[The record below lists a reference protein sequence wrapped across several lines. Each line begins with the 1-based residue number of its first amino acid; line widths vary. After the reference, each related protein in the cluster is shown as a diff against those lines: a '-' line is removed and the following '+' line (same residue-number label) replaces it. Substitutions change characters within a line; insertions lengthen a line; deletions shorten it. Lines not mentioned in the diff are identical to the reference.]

1 MINNYLLNRKLR
13 AIHFVWMLS
22 FLFASYNAKGSGFK
36 ERSMLSDPDQSV
48 ITGTVYDGNDQQP
61 LIGVTV
67 REKGTNNGTATDF
80 DGKYSIRVAKGATL
94 EFSFVGFN
102 SKEVVVGDQGTIDV
116 TLSLNQESLE
126 ETVIIAFSGKQKK
139 TNLVT
144 SVTSIN
150 PEELKGPTN
159 NLTNMLAGR
168 VPGMISYQRSGEP
181 GADNSD
187 FFIRGLSTFGSG
199 KRNPLILIDGIEST
213 PTDLARLQPDDIDSF
228 SVLKDAAAASV
239 YGARG
244 ANGVVLITTKRGKT
258 GKTNFSFR
266 TQTRV
271 SSNTK
276 NFNFAD
282 NITYMNLA
290 NEAAL
295 TRDRQAIL
303 PYSQTKIDRTAAGDN
318 PLLYPSNNWID
329 QMVKDYTINESLNI
343 SASGGSEKARY
354 YVSGTYNIDNGIL
367 DVEPINNFNSN
378 IKLRNYSIRSNLDI
392 KLTGTTD
399 LSLNVYGQFDDYNG
413 PVGGTDRYSPYG
425 RVSGGTYV
433 FNTAVWSNPV
443 AFPAVYPSNLN
454 PIIEHPLFGG
464 APTEVGGNTLLFNP
478 YAEMVKGYQTSKAST
493 IQAQMQIN
501 QDLSFITEG
510 LSFRSMGYI
519 RRYSYY
525 EVSRQY
531 NPFYY
536 SSSLNPVDNS
546 IKLTVLNDGS
556 EGSIGQTGT
565 EYIDLSGSSEN
576 INARIYNESQINYN
590 RTFAEKHTVSAMLLN
605 LIYSTENGA
614 SGDLQSSLPFRNHGL
629 SGSLS
634 YTYDD
639 KYLTTLSFGYNG
651 SERFA
656 KGNRYGFF
664 PSVGLGWRVSKEKFF
679 EPLEDIV
686 TNLKLRATWGQAGND
701 QIGENRDRFF
711 YLSNVNSNDGN
722 FGARFGQDFDYYR
735 PGVYVSRYPNAD
747 IGWEKSEQYN
757 FGLDLELAK
766 ALNVTLD
773 IFKQKR
779 TNILQNR
786 SEIGS
791 VVGLTATPQ
800 SNYAKLES
808 HGFEVAVDYNKVFN
822 NNWWTQLRGTLTYA
836 TNEITQF
843 DELTYPDNLS
853 YLSRIGQH
861 SDQQYGFIAERLFVD
876 QEEVN
881 NSPTQIG
888 DVNGGDIK
896 YRDINGDGQITNLDR
911 VPIGLPTV
919 PEFIYG
925 FGGSVGYKD
934 FDLSFFFQGSARSSF
949 FIDPVRISPFVV
961 EGRYQ
966 NGLLKVISDDYWSED
981 NRNAYAFWPRLSSN
995 LEPNN
1000 LQKSTWWL
1008 RKGDFLRLKNVEIGY
1023 RAPEKL
1029 LNSLNI
1035 KSLRVYVSAL
1045 NLAVWSSF
1053 DLWDPEM
1060 GGNGLGYPIQSV
1072 YNLGLQFDF

>member
-1 MINNYLLNRKLR
+1 MIHTINKLKHRFCLLL
-13 AIHFVWMLS
+13 VVLGS
-22 FLFASYNAKGSGFK
+22 LTCGSLFAANTEISGA
-36 ERSMLSDPDQSV
+36 PQNV
-48 ITGTVYDGNDQQP
+48 VTGTIYDGNDKQP

-67 REKGTNNGTATDF
+67 QEKGTNNGTATDF
-80 DGKYSIRVAKGATL
+80 DGRYSIRVSKGATL
-94 EFSFVGFN
+94 VYSFVGFVT
-102 SKEVVVGDQGTIDV
+102 KEVVVGDQQTIDM
-116 TLSLNQESLE
+116 TLNLSQESLE
-126 ETVIIAFSGKQKK
+126 ETVVIAFSGKQKK
-139 TNLVT
+139 TNMVT
-144 SVTSIN
+144 SVVSVN
-150 PEELKGPTN
+150 PEQLKGPTN

-199 KRNPLILIDGIEST
+199 KRDPLILIDGIEST
-213 PTDLARLQPDDIDSF
+213 STDLARLQPDDIDSF

-244 ANGVVLITTKRGKT
+244 ANGVVLITTKRGKS

-266 TQTRV
+266 SQTRV

-282 NITYMNLA
+282 NITYMNMA

-303 PYSQTKIDRTAAGDN
+303 PYTQTKIDRTAAGDN

-329 QMVKDYTINESLNI
+329 KMVKDYTVNESINI

-354 YVSGTYNIDNGIL
+354 YVAGTYNIDNGIL

-392 KLTGTTD
+392 ELTETTD

-413 PVGGTDRYSPYG
+413 PVGGSDRYDGSP
-425 RVSGGTYV
+425 VSGGTYV

-443 AFPAVYPSNLN
+443 AFPAIYPQELK
-454 PIIEHPLFGG
+454 PLIEHPLFGG
-464 APTEVGGNTLLFNP
+464 APSQLGGNSLLFNP

-493 IQAQMQIN
+493 IQAQIQIK
-501 QDLSFITEG
+501 QDLAFITEG

-519 RRYSYY
+519 RRYAFY
-525 EVSRQY
+525 EIQRQY

-536 SSSLNPVDNS
+536 SSSLNPIDNS
-546 IKLTVLNDGS
+546 ISLSVLNDGS
-556 EGSIGQTGT
+556 EGSIGTTGT
-565 EYIDLSGSSEN
+565 EFIDVIGGSNRQS
-576 INARIYNESQINYN
+576 INSRIYNESQINYN
-590 RTFAEKHTVSAMLLN
+590 RTFDEKHAVSAMLLN
-605 LIYSTENGA
+605 LIYSTENGVV
-614 SGDLQSSLPFRNHGL
+614 GNDLQGSLPFRNHGI

-634 YTYDD
+634 YAFDD
-639 KYLTTLSFGYNG
+639 RYLTSFSFGYNG

-656 KGNRYGFF
+656 KGHRYGFF
-664 PSVGLGWRVSKEKFF
+664 PSVGLGWRISKEKFF
-679 EPLEDIV
+679 EPLSDAV
-686 TNLKLRATWGQAGND
+686 TNLKLRLTYGRAGND
-701 QIGENRDRFF
+701 QIGEDRDRFF
-711 YLSNVNSNDGN
+711 YLSNVNSNN
-722 FGARFGQDFDYYR
+722 PFYGATFGQDFNYGR
-735 PGVYVSRYPNAD
+735 PGVLVSRYPNEE
-747 IGWEKSEQYN
+747 IGWEESEQYN
-757 FGLDLELAK
+757 LGIDLELYK
-766 ALNVTLD
+766 SLNVTVD

-779 TNILQNR
+779 SNILQTR

-791 VVGLTATPQ
+791 VIGLTAQPQ
-800 SNYAKLES
+800 ANFAELES
-808 HGFEVAVDYNKVFN
+808 HGFEVALDYNKQFN
-822 NNWWTQLRGTLTYA
+822 NNWWTQLRATMTYA
-836 TNEITQF
+836 TNEITQY
-843 DELTYPDNLS
+843 DELNYPDELS
-853 YLSRIGQH
+853 YLSRVGQH
-861 SDQQYGFIAERLFVD
+861 SSQTYGYIAERLFVD

-881 NSPTQIG
+881 NSPTQFG

-896 YRDINGDGQITNLDR
+896 YRDVNGDGQITPLDQ

-925 FGGSVGYKD
+925 FGGSVGYKNL
-934 FDLSFFFQGSARSSF
+934 DLSMFFQGSARSSF
-949 FIDPVRISPFVV
+949 FIDPRRIAPFIV

-966 NGLLKVISDDYWSED
+966 NGLLNVIAEDYWSED
-981 NRNAYAFWPRLSSN
+981 NRDAYAFWPRLSQTQ
-995 LEPNN
+995 ETNN
-1000 LQKSTWWL
+1000 IQRSTWWL
-1008 RKGDFLRLKNVEIGY
+1008 RNGDFLRLKNVEIGY
-1023 RAPEKL
+1023 KAPEKV
-1029 LNSLNI
+1029 LNALNI

-1072 YNLGLQFDF
+1072 YNFGLQFDF

>member
-1 MINNYLLNRKLR
+1 MINIIYKTKQRFCWILLVLGS
-13 AIHFVWMLS
+13 LS
-22 FLFASYNAKGSGFK
+22 CSCLYAGVEELTEPLQNI
-36 ERSMLSDPDQSV
+36 V
-48 ITGTVYDGNDQQP
+48 TGTIYDGNDKQP

-67 REKGTNNGTATDF
+67 QEKGTNNGTATDF
-80 DGKYSIRVAKGATL
+80 DGRYSIRVAKGATL
-94 EFSFVGFN
+94 IYSFVGFIT
-102 SKEVVVGDQGTIDV
+102 KEVVVGEQQTIDM
-116 TLSLNQESLE
+116 TLNLSQESLE
-126 ETVIIAFSGKQKK
+126 ETVVIAFSGKQKK
-139 TNLVT
+139 TNVVT
-144 SVTSIN
+144 SVVSIN
-150 PEELKGPTN
+150 PEQLKGPTN

-199 KRNPLILIDGIEST
+199 KRDPLILIDGIEST
-213 PTDLARLQPDDIDSF
+213 STDLARLQPDDIDSF

-244 ANGVVLITTKRGKT
+244 ANGVVLITTKRGKS

-266 TQTRV
+266 SQTRL

-282 NITYMNLA
+282 NITYMNMA

-303 PYSQTKIDRTAAGDN
+303 PYTQTKIDRTAAGDN

-329 QMVKDYTINESLNI
+329 QMVKDYTVNESVNI

-354 YVSGTYNIDNGIL
+354 YVAGTYNIDNGIL

-392 KLTGTTD
+392 ELTETTD

-413 PVGGTDRYSPYG
+413 PVGGTDRYSPFG
-425 RVSGGTYV
+425 EVSGGTYV

-443 AFPAVYPSNLN
+443 AFPAIYPQELK
-454 PIIEHPLFGG
+454 PLIEHPLFGG
-464 APTEVGGNTLLFNP
+464 APSQLGGNTLLYNP

-493 IQAQMQIN
+493 IQAQIQIK

-519 RRYSYY
+519 RRYAFYQIQ
-525 EVSRQY
+525 RQY

-536 SSSLNPVDNS
+536 SSSLNPIDNS
-546 IKLTVLNDGS
+546 ISLSVLNDGS
-556 EGSIGQTGT
+556 EGSIGLTGT
-565 EYIDLSGSSEN
+565 EFIDVIGGSN
-576 INARIYNESQINYN
+576 TQRINSRIYNESQINYN
-590 RTFAEKHTVSAMLLN
+590 RTFAEKHAISAMLLN
-605 LIYSTENGA
+605 LIYSTENGVV
-614 SGDLQSSLPFRNHGL
+614 GDDLQGSLPFRNHGI
-629 SGSLS
+629 SGSFS
-634 YTYDD
+634 YSFDD
-639 KYLTTLSFGYNG
+639 RYLTSFSFGYNG

-656 KGNRYGFF
+656 KGHRYGFF
-664 PSVGLGWRVSKEKFF
+664 PSVGLGWRISKEKFF
-679 EPLEDIV
+679 EPISDAV
-686 TNLKLRATWGQAGND
+686 TNLKLRLTYGKAGND
-701 QIGENRDRFF
+701 QIGEDRDRFF
-711 YLSNVNSNDGN
+711 YLSNVDSNNGG
-722 FGARFGQDFDYYR
+722 FGAIFGQDFNYGR
-735 PGVYVSRYPNAD
+735 PGVLVSRYPNEE
-747 IGWEKSEQYN
+747 IGWEESEQYN
-757 FGLDLELAK
+757 LGIDLELYRS
-766 ALNVTLD
+766 LNLTFD

-779 TNILQNR
+779 SNILQTR

-791 VVGLTATPQ
+791 VIGLTAQPQ
-800 SNYAKLES
+800 ANFAELES
-808 HGFEVAVDYNKVFN
+808 HGFEVALDYNKQFN
-822 NNWWTQLRGTLTYA
+822 NNWWTQLRATMTYA
-836 TNEITQF
+836 TNEISQY
-843 DELTYPDNLS
+843 DELNYPDNLS
-853 YLSRIGQH
+853 YLSRVGQH
-861 SDQQYGFIAERLFVD
+861 SDQTFGYIAERLFVD

-881 NSPTQIG
+881 NSPTQFG

-896 YRDINGDGQITNLDR
+896 YRDVNGDGQITPLDR

-925 FGGSVGYKD
+925 FGGSVGYKN
-934 FDLSFFFQGSARSSF
+934 FDLSMFFQGSARSSF
-949 FIDPVRISPFVV
+949 FISPERIAPFVV

-966 NGLLKVISDDYWSED
+966 NGLLNVIAEDYWSED
-981 NRNAYAFWPRLSSN
+981 NRNAYAFWPRLSQTQ
-995 LEPNN
+995 EINN
-1000 LQKSTWWL
+1000 LQRSTWWL
-1008 RKGDFLRLKNVEIGY
+1008 RNGDFLRLKNVEIGY
-1023 RAPEKL
+1023 KAPEKV
-1029 LNSLNI
+1029 LNALNI
-1035 KSLRVYVSAL
+1035 KSMRVYVSAL

-1072 YNLGLQFDF
+1072 YNFGLQFDF

>member
-1 MINNYLLNRKLR
+1 MIHTINKLKHRFCLLL
-13 AIHFVWMLS
+13 VVLGS
-22 FLFASYNAKGSGFK
+22 LTSGSLFAANTEILGA
-36 ERSMLSDPDQSV
+36 PQNV
-48 ITGTVYDGNDQQP
+48 VTGTIYDGNDKQP

-67 REKGTNNGTATDF
+67 QEKGTNNGTATDF

-94 EFSFVGFN
+94 VYSFVGFVT
-102 SKEVVVGDQGTIDV
+102 KEVVVGDQQTIDM
-116 TLSLNQESLE
+116 TLNLSQESLE
-126 ETVIIAFSGKQKK
+126 ETVVIAFSGKQKK
-139 TNLVT
+139 TNMVT
-144 SVTSIN
+144 SVVSVN
-150 PEELKGPTN
+150 PEQLKGPTN

-199 KRNPLILIDGIEST
+199 KRDPLILIDGIEST
-213 PTDLARLQPDDIDSF
+213 STDLARLQPDDIDSF

-244 ANGVVLITTKRGKT
+244 ANGVVLITTKRGKS

-266 TQTRV
+266 SQTRV

-282 NITYMNLA
+282 NITYMNMA

-303 PYSQTKIDRTAAGDN
+303 PYTQTKIDRTAAGDN

-329 QMVKDYTINESLNI
+329 QMVKDYTVNESINI

-354 YVSGTYNIDNGIL
+354 YVAGTYNIDNGIL

-392 KLTGTTD
+392 ELTETTD

-413 PVGGTDRYSPYG
+413 PVGGRDRYNGNP
-425 RVSGGTYV
+425 VSGGTYV

-443 AFPAVYPSNLN
+443 AFPAIYPQELK
-454 PIIEHPLFGG
+454 PLIEHPLFGG
-464 APTEVGGNTLLFNP
+464 APSQLGGNTLLFNP

-493 IQAQMQIN
+493 IQAQIQIK
-501 QDLSFITEG
+501 QDLGFITEG

-519 RRYSYY
+519 RRYAFY
-525 EVSRQY
+525 EIQRQY

-536 SSSLNPVDNS
+536 SSSLNPIDNS
-546 IKLTVLNDGS
+546 IDLSVLNDGS

-565 EYIDLSGSSEN
+565 EFIDVIGGSNRQN
-576 INARIYNESQINYN
+576 INSRIYNESQLNYN
-590 RTFAEKHTVSAMLLN
+590 RTFAEKHTISAMLLN
-605 LIYSTENGA
+605 LIYSTENGVV
-614 SGDLQSSLPFRNHGL
+614 GNDLQGSLPFRNHGV

-634 YTYDD
+634 YSFDD
-639 KYLTTLSFGYNG
+639 RYLTSFSFGYNG

-656 KGNRYGFF
+656 KGHRYGFF
-664 PSVGLGWRVSKEKFF
+664 PSVGLGWRISKEKFF
-679 EPLEDIV
+679 EPISDAV
-686 TNLKLRATWGQAGND
+686 TNLKLRLTYGKAGND
-701 QIGENRDRFF
+701 QIGEDRDRFF
-711 YLSNVNSNDGN
+711 YLSNVDSNN
-722 FGARFGQDFDYYR
+722 PFYGATFGQDFNYGR
-735 PGVYVSRYPNAD
+735 PGVLISRYPNEE
-747 IGWEKSEQYN
+747 IGWEESEQYN
-757 FGLDLELAK
+757 LGIDLELYK
-766 ALNVTLD
+766 SLNLTFD

-779 TNILQNR
+779 SNILQTR

-791 VVGLTATPQ
+791 VIGLTAQPQ
-800 SNYAKLES
+800 ANFAELES
-808 HGFEVAVDYNKVFN
+808 HGFEVALDYNKQFN
-822 NNWWTQLRGTLTYA
+822 NNWWTQLRATMTYA
-836 TNEITQF
+836 TNEITQY
-843 DELTYPDNLS
+843 DELNYPDNLS
-853 YLSRIGQH
+853 YLSRVGQH
-861 SDQQYGFIAERLFVD
+861 SSQTYGYIAERLFVD

-881 NSPTQIG
+881 NSPTQFG

-896 YRDINGDGQITNLDR
+896 YRDVNGDGQITPLDK

-925 FGGSVGYKD
+925 FGGSVGYKN
-934 FDLSFFFQGSARSSF
+934 FDLSMFFQGSARSSF
-949 FIDPVRISPFVV
+949 FINPQRIAPFVV

-966 NGLLKVISDDYWSED
+966 NGLLNVIAEDYWSED
-981 NRNAYAFWPRLSSN
+981 NRNAYAFWPRLSQTQ
-995 LEPNN
+995 ETNN
-1000 LQKSTWWL
+1000 IQESTWWL
-1008 RKGDFLRLKNVEIGY
+1008 RNGDFLRLKNVEFGY
-1023 RAPEKL
+1023 KAPESV
-1029 LNSLNI
+1029 LNALNI
-1035 KSLRVYVSAL
+1035 KSMRVYVSAL

-1072 YNLGLQFDF
+1072 YNFGLQFDF

>member
-1 MINNYLLNRKLR
+1 MINIIYKTKQRFCWILLVLGG
-13 AIHFVWMLS
+13 LS
-22 FLFASYNAKGSGFK
+22 CSSLYAGVEELTEPLQNI
-36 ERSMLSDPDQSV
+36 V
-48 ITGTVYDGNDQQP
+48 TGTIYDGNDKQP

-67 REKGTNNGTATDF
+67 QEKGTNNGTATDF
-80 DGKYSIRVAKGATL
+80 DGRYSIRVAKGATL
-94 EFSFVGFN
+94 IYSFVGFIT
-102 SKEVVVGDQGTIDV
+102 KEVVVGEQQTIDM
-116 TLSLNQESLE
+116 TLNLSQESLE
-126 ETVIIAFSGKQKK
+126 ETVVIAFSGKQKK
-139 TNLVT
+139 TNVVT
-144 SVTSIN
+144 SVVSIN
-150 PEELKGPTN
+150 PEQLKGPTN

-199 KRNPLILIDGIEST
+199 KRDPLILIDGIEST
-213 PTDLARLQPDDIDSF
+213 STDLARLQPDDIDSF

-244 ANGVVLITTKRGKT
+244 ANGVVLITTKRGKS

-266 TQTRV
+266 SQTRL

-282 NITYMNLA
+282 NITYMNMA

-303 PYSQTKIDRTAAGDN
+303 PYTQTKIDRTAAGDN

-329 QMVKDYTINESLNI
+329 QMVKDYTVNESVNI

-354 YVSGTYNIDNGIL
+354 YVAGTYNIDNGIL

-392 KLTGTTD
+392 ELTETTD

-413 PVGGTDRYSPYG
+413 PVGGTDRYSPFG
-425 RVSGGTYV
+425 EVSGGTYV

-443 AFPAVYPSNLN
+443 AFPAIYPQELK
-454 PIIEHPLFGG
+454 PLIEHPLFGG
-464 APTEVGGNTLLFNP
+464 APSQLGGNTLLYNP

-493 IQAQMQIN
+493 IQAQIQIK

-519 RRYSYY
+519 RRYAFYQIQ
-525 EVSRQY
+525 RQY

-536 SSSLNPVDNS
+536 SSSLNPIDNS
-546 IKLTVLNDGS
+546 ISLSVLNDGS
-556 EGSIGQTGT
+556 EGSIGLTGT
-565 EYIDLSGSSEN
+565 EFIDVIGGSN
-576 INARIYNESQINYN
+576 TQRINSRIYNESQINYN
-590 RTFAEKHTVSAMLLN
+590 RTFAEKHAISAMLLN
-605 LIYSTENGA
+605 LIYSTENGVV
-614 SGDLQSSLPFRNHGL
+614 GDDLQGSLPFRNHGI
-629 SGSLS
+629 SGSFS
-634 YTYDD
+634 YSFDD
-639 KYLTTLSFGYNG
+639 RYLTSFSFGYNG

-656 KGNRYGFF
+656 KGHRYGFF
-664 PSVGLGWRVSKEKFF
+664 PSVGLGWRISKEKFF
-679 EPLEDIV
+679 EPISDAV
-686 TNLKLRATWGQAGND
+686 TNLKLRLTYGKAGND
-701 QIGENRDRFF
+701 QIGEDRDRFF
-711 YLSNVNSNDGN
+711 YLSNVDSNNGG
-722 FGARFGQDFDYYR
+722 FGAIFGQDFNYGR
-735 PGVYVSRYPNAD
+735 PGVLVSRYPNEE
-747 IGWEKSEQYN
+747 IGWEESEQYN
-757 FGLDLELAK
+757 LGIDLELYRS
-766 ALNVTLD
+766 LNLTFD

-779 TNILQNR
+779 SNILQTR

-791 VVGLTATPQ
+791 VIGLTAQPQ
-800 SNYAKLES
+800 ANFAELES
-808 HGFEVAVDYNKVFN
+808 HGFEVALDYNKQFN
-822 NNWWTQLRGTLTYA
+822 NNWWTQLRATMTYA
-836 TNEITQF
+836 TNEISQY
-843 DELTYPDNLS
+843 DELNYPDNLS
-853 YLSRIGQH
+853 YLSRVGQH
-861 SDQQYGFIAERLFVD
+861 SDQTFGYIAERLFVD

-881 NSPTQIG
+881 NSPTQFG

-896 YRDINGDGQITNLDR
+896 YRDVNGDGQITPLDR

-925 FGGSVGYKD
+925 FGGSVGYKN
-934 FDLSFFFQGSARSSF
+934 FDLSMFFQGSARSSF
-949 FIDPVRISPFVV
+949 FISPERIAPFVV

-966 NGLLKVISDDYWSED
+966 NGLLNVIAEDYWSED
-981 NRNAYAFWPRLSSN
+981 NRNAYAFWPRLSQTQ
-995 LEPNN
+995 EINN
-1000 LQKSTWWL
+1000 LQRSTWWL
-1008 RKGDFLRLKNVEIGY
+1008 RNGDFLRLKNVEIGY
-1023 RAPEKL
+1023 KAPEKV
-1029 LNSLNI
+1029 LNALNI
-1035 KSLRVYVSAL
+1035 KSMRVYVSAL

-1072 YNLGLQFDF
+1072 YNFGLQFDF

>member
-1 MINNYLLNRKLR
+1 MKYSNFNIKNALLGALLIMGLLICNN
-13 AIHFVWMLS
+13 V
-22 FLFASYNAKGSGFK
+22 FAGDNPEK
-36 ERSMLSDPDQSV
+36 PVQSV
-48 ITGTVYDGNDQQP
+48 ITGTVYDGNDKQP

-67 REKGTNNGTATDF
+67 QEKGTNNGTATDF

-94 EFSFVGFN
+94 VYSFVGFT
-102 SKEVVVGDQGTIDV
+102 SKEVVVGDQETIDV
-116 TLSLNQESLE
+116 TLNLNEESLE
-126 ETVIIAFSGKQKK
+126 ETVVIAFSGKQKK
-139 TNLVT
+139 TNMVT

-187 FFIRGLSTFGSG
+187 FFIRGLSSFGSG

-213 PTDLARLQPDDIDSF
+213 TTDLARLQPDDIDSF

-244 ANGVVLITTKRGKT
+244 ANGVILITTKRGKS

-266 TQTRV
+266 SQTRV
-271 SSNTK
+271 SSNTQ
-276 NFNFAD
+276 NFAFAD

-295 TRDRQAIL
+295 TRDPNAQI
-303 PYSQTKIDRTAAGDN
+303 PYNQSKIDRTAAGDN
-318 PLLYPSNNWID
+318 PLLFPSNNWID
-329 QMVKDYTINESLNI
+329 QMIKDYTVNESLNI

-354 YVSGTYNIDNGIL
+354 YVAGTYNIDNGIL

-399 LSLNVYGQFDDYNG
+399 LAINVYGQFDDYNG
-413 PVGGTDRYSPYG
+413 PVGGTDRYYPYG

-443 AFPAVYPSNLN
+443 AFPAIYPQELLPN
-454 PIIEHPLFGG
+454 IEHPLFGG
-464 APTEVGGNTLLFNP
+464 ARASLSGTTLLFNP

-510 LSFRSMGYI
+510 LSFRSMGYV

-525 EVSRQY
+525 EIARQY

-536 SSSLNPVDNS
+536 SSYLDPVDNT
-546 IKLTVLNDGS
+546 IRLTVFNDGS
-556 EGSIGQTGT
+556 AGSIGQTGR
-565 EYIDLSGSSEN
+565 EFIDVSSSSQD
-576 INARIYNESQINYN
+576 INARIYNESQLNYN

-614 SGDLQSSLPFRNHGL
+614 NNDLQLGLPFRNHGI

-639 KYLTTLSFGYNG
+639 KYLTTVSFGYNG

-656 KGNRYGFF
+656 KGHRYGFF
-664 PSVGLGWRVSKEKFF
+664 PSVGLGWRISKENFF
-679 EPLEDIV
+679 EPLEDVV

-711 YLSNVNSNDGN
+711 YLSNVNSDAAGY
-722 FGARFGQDFDYYR
+722 GATFGQDFGNYR
-735 PGVYVSRYPNAD
+735 PGVFVSRYANPN
-747 IGWEKSEQYN
+747 IGWEESEQYN
-757 FGLDLELAK
+757 FGVDLEIAK
-766 ALNVTLD
+766 ALNLTLD
-773 IFKQKR
+773 VFNQKR
-779 TNILQNR
+779 THILQTR
-786 SEIGS
+786 AEISS
-791 VVGLTATPQ
+791 VAGLTAVPQ
-800 SNYAKLES
+800 SNYAELES
-808 HGFEVAVDYNKVFN
+808 HGYEVAIDYNKQFN

-836 TNEITQF
+836 TNEITKY
-843 DELTYPDNLS
+843 DELSYPSSLS
-853 YLSRIGQH
+853 YLSRVGQH
-861 SDQQYGFIAERLFVD
+861 SDQQMGYIAERLFVD
-876 QEEVN
+876 QEEVD
-881 NSPTQIG
+881 NSPTQSG
-888 DVNGGDIK
+888 DVQGGDIK
-896 YRDINGDGQITNLDR
+896 YRDVNGDGQISSLDM

-919 PEFIYG
+919 PKYIYG
-925 FGGSVGYKD
+925 FGGTVGYKN
-934 FDLSFFFQGSARSSF
+934 FDLSLFFQGSAGSSF
-949 FIDPVRISPFVV
+949 FIDPVRIAPFIV

-966 NGLLKVISDDYWSED
+966 NGLLKVIADDHWSEE
-981 NRNAYAFWPRLSSN
+981 NRDLYAFWPRLSSTLESQN
-995 LEPNN
+995 LA
-1000 LQKSTWWL
+1000 KSTWWM
-1008 RKGDFLRLKNVEIGY
+1008 RNGDFLRLKNVEFGY
-1023 RAPEKL
+1023 KAPEKL
-1029 LNSLNI
+1029 VNALNI

-1045 NLAVWSSF
+1045 NVALWSSF

-1072 YNLGLQFDF
+1072 YNFGLQFDF

>member
-1 MINNYLLNRKLR
+1 MIHTINKLKHRFCALLVVLGS
-13 AIHFVWMLS
+13 LTS
-22 FLFASYNAKGSGFK
+22 GSLFAANTEILGA
-36 ERSMLSDPDQSV
+36 PQNV
-48 ITGTVYDGNDQQP
+48 VTGTIYDGNDKQP

-67 REKGTNNGTATDF
+67 QEKGTNNGTATDF

-94 EFSFVGFN
+94 VYSFVGFVT
-102 SKEVVVGDQGTIDV
+102 KEVVVGDQQTIDM
-116 TLSLNQESLE
+116 TLNLSQESLE
-126 ETVIIAFSGKQKK
+126 ETVVIAFSGKQKK
-139 TNLVT
+139 TNMVT
-144 SVTSIN
+144 SVVSVN
-150 PEELKGPTN
+150 PEQLKGPTN

-199 KRNPLILIDGIEST
+199 KRDPLILIDGIEST
-213 PTDLARLQPDDIDSF
+213 STDLARLQPDDIDSF

-244 ANGVVLITTKRGKT
+244 ANGVVLITTKRGKS

-266 TQTRV
+266 SQTRV

-282 NITYMNLA
+282 NITYMNMA

-303 PYSQTKIDRTAAGDN
+303 PYTQTKIDRTAAGDN

-329 QMVKDYTINESLNI
+329 QMVKDYTVNESINI

-354 YVSGTYNIDNGIL
+354 YVAGTYNIDNGIL

-392 KLTGTTD
+392 ELTETTD

-413 PVGGTDRYSPYG
+413 PVGGRDRYNGNP
-425 RVSGGTYV
+425 VSGGTYV

-443 AFPAVYPSNLN
+443 AFPAIYPQELK
-454 PIIEHPLFGG
+454 PLIEHPLFGG
-464 APTEVGGNTLLFNP
+464 APSQLGGNTLLFNP

-493 IQAQMQIN
+493 IQAQIQIK
-501 QDLSFITEG
+501 QDLGFITEG

-519 RRYSYY
+519 RRYAFY
-525 EVSRQY
+525 EIQRQY

-536 SSSLNPVDNS
+536 SSSLNPIDNS
-546 IKLTVLNDGS
+546 IDLSVLNDGS

-565 EYIDLSGSSEN
+565 EFIDVIGGSNRQN
-576 INARIYNESQINYN
+576 INSRIYNESQLNYN
-590 RTFAEKHTVSAMLLN
+590 RTFAEKHTISAMLLN
-605 LIYSTENGA
+605 LIYSTENGVV
-614 SGDLQSSLPFRNHGL
+614 GNDLQGSLPFRNHGL

-634 YTYDD
+634 YSFDD
-639 KYLTTLSFGYNG
+639 RYLTSFSFGYNG

-656 KGNRYGFF
+656 KGHRYGFF
-664 PSVGLGWRVSKEKFF
+664 PSVGLGWRISKEKFF
-679 EPLEDIV
+679 EPISDAV
-686 TNLKLRATWGQAGND
+686 TNLKLRLTYGKAGND
-701 QIGENRDRFF
+701 QIGEDRDRFF
-711 YLSNVNSNDGN
+711 YLSNVDSNN
-722 FGARFGQDFDYYR
+722 PFYGATFGQDFNYGR
-735 PGVYVSRYPNAD
+735 PGVLISRYPNEE
-747 IGWEKSEQYN
+747 IGWEESEQYN
-757 FGLDLELAK
+757 LGIDLELYK
-766 ALNVTLD
+766 SLNLTFD

-779 TNILQNR
+779 SNILQTR

-791 VVGLTATPQ
+791 VIGLTAQPQ
-800 SNYAKLES
+800 ANFAELES
-808 HGFEVAVDYNKVFN
+808 HGFEVALDYNKQFN
-822 NNWWTQLRGTLTYA
+822 NNWWTQLRATMTYA
-836 TNEITQF
+836 TNEITQY
-843 DELTYPDNLS
+843 DELNYPDNLS
-853 YLSRIGQH
+853 YLSRVGQH
-861 SDQQYGFIAERLFVD
+861 SSQTYGYIAERLFVD

-881 NSPTQIG
+881 NSPTQFG

-896 YRDINGDGQITNLDR
+896 YRDVNGDGQITPLDK

-925 FGGSVGYKD
+925 FGGSVGYKN
-934 FDLSFFFQGSARSSF
+934 FDLSMFFQGSARSSF
-949 FIDPVRISPFVV
+949 FINPQRIAPFVV

-966 NGLLKVISDDYWSED
+966 NGLLNVIAEDYWSED
-981 NRNAYAFWPRLSSN
+981 NRNAYAFWPRLSQTQ
-995 LEPNN
+995 ETNN
-1000 LQKSTWWL
+1000 IQESTWWL
-1008 RKGDFLRLKNVEIGY
+1008 RNGDFLRLKNVEFGY
-1023 RAPEKL
+1023 KAPESV
-1029 LNSLNI
+1029 LNALNI
-1035 KSLRVYVSAL
+1035 KSMRVYVSAL

-1072 YNLGLQFDF
+1072 YNFGLQFDF

>member
-1 MINNYLLNRKLR
+1 MINIIYKTKQRFCWILLVLGG
-13 AIHFVWMLS
+13 LS
-22 FLFASYNAKGSGFK
+22 CGSLYAGV
-36 ERSMLSDPDQSV
+36 EELTEPLQNIV
-48 ITGTVYDGNDQQP
+48 TGTIYDGNDKQP

-67 REKGTNNGTATDF
+67 QEKGTNNGTATDF
-80 DGKYSIRVAKGATL
+80 DGRYSIRVAKGATL
-94 EFSFVGFN
+94 IYSFVGFIT
-102 SKEVVVGDQGTIDV
+102 KEVVVGEQQTIDM
-116 TLSLNQESLE
+116 TLNLSQESLE
-126 ETVIIAFSGKQKK
+126 ETVVIAFSGKQKK
-139 TNLVT
+139 TNVVT
-144 SVTSIN
+144 SVVSIN
-150 PEELKGPTN
+150 PEQLKGPTN

-199 KRNPLILIDGIEST
+199 KRDPLILIDGIEST
-213 PTDLARLQPDDIDSF
+213 STDLARLQPDDIDSF

-244 ANGVVLITTKRGKT
+244 ANGVVLITTKRGKS

-266 TQTRV
+266 SQTRL

-282 NITYMNLA
+282 NITYMNMA

-303 PYSQTKIDRTAAGDN
+303 PYTQTKIDRTAAGDN

-329 QMVKDYTINESLNI
+329 QMVKDYTVNESVNI

-354 YVSGTYNIDNGIL
+354 YVAGTYNIDNGIL

-392 KLTGTTD
+392 ELTETTD

-413 PVGGTDRYSPYG
+413 PVGGTDRYSPFG
-425 RVSGGTYV
+425 EVSGGTYV

-443 AFPAVYPSNLN
+443 AFPAIYPQELK
-454 PIIEHPLFGG
+454 PLIEHPLFGG
-464 APTEVGGNTLLFNP
+464 APSQLGGNTLLYNP

-493 IQAQMQIN
+493 IQAQIQIK

-519 RRYSYY
+519 RRYAFYQIQ
-525 EVSRQY
+525 RQY

-536 SSSLNPVDNS
+536 SSSLNPIDNS
-546 IKLTVLNDGS
+546 ISLSVLNDGS
-556 EGSIGQTGT
+556 EGSIGLTGT
-565 EYIDLSGSSEN
+565 EFIDVIGGSN
-576 INARIYNESQINYN
+576 TQRINSRIYNESQINYN
-590 RTFAEKHTVSAMLLN
+590 RTFAEKHAISAMLLN
-605 LIYSTENGA
+605 LIYSTENGVV
-614 SGDLQSSLPFRNHGL
+614 GDDLQGSLPFRNHGI
-629 SGSLS
+629 SGSFS
-634 YTYDD
+634 YSFDD
-639 KYLTTLSFGYNG
+639 RYLTSFSFGYNG

-656 KGNRYGFF
+656 KGHRYGFF
-664 PSVGLGWRVSKEKFF
+664 PSVGLGWRISKEKFF
-679 EPLEDIV
+679 EPISDAV
-686 TNLKLRATWGQAGND
+686 TNLKLRLTYGKAGND
-701 QIGENRDRFF
+701 QIGEDRDRFF
-711 YLSNVNSNDGN
+711 YLSNVDSNNGG
-722 FGARFGQDFDYYR
+722 FGAIFGQDFNYGR
-735 PGVYVSRYPNAD
+735 PGVLVSRYPNEE
-747 IGWEKSEQYN
+747 IGWEESEQYN
-757 FGLDLELAK
+757 LGIDLELYRS
-766 ALNVTLD
+766 LNLTFD

-779 TNILQNR
+779 SNILQTR

-791 VVGLTATPQ
+791 VIGLTAQPQ
-800 SNYAKLES
+800 ANFAELES
-808 HGFEVAVDYNKVFN
+808 HGFEVALDYNKQFN
-822 NNWWTQLRGTLTYA
+822 NNWWTQLRATMTYA
-836 TNEITQF
+836 TNEISQY
-843 DELTYPDNLS
+843 DELNYPDNLS
-853 YLSRIGQH
+853 YLSRVGQH
-861 SDQQYGFIAERLFVD
+861 SDQTFGYIAERLFVD

-881 NSPTQIG
+881 NSPTQFG

-896 YRDINGDGQITNLDR
+896 YRDVNGDGQITPLDR

-925 FGGSVGYKD
+925 FGGSVGYKN
-934 FDLSFFFQGSARSSF
+934 FDLSMFFQGSARSSF
-949 FIDPVRISPFVV
+949 FISPERIAPFVV

-966 NGLLKVISDDYWSED
+966 NGLLNVIAEDYWSDD
-981 NRNAYAFWPRLSSN
+981 NRNAYAFWPRLSQTQ
-995 LEPNN
+995 EINN
-1000 LQKSTWWL
+1000 LQRSTWWL
-1008 RKGDFLRLKNVEIGY
+1008 RNGDFLRLKNVEIGY
-1023 RAPEKL
+1023 KAPEKV
-1029 LNSLNI
+1029 LNALNI
-1035 KSLRVYVSAL
+1035 KSMRVYVSAL

-1072 YNLGLQFDF
+1072 YNFGLQFDF

>member
-1 MINNYLLNRKLR
+1 MINIIYKTKQRFCWILLVLGG
-13 AIHFVWMLS
+13 LS
-22 FLFASYNAKGSGFK
+22 CGSLYAGV
-36 ERSMLSDPDQSV
+36 EELTEPLQNIV
-48 ITGTVYDGNDQQP
+48 TGTIYDGNDKQP

-67 REKGTNNGTATDF
+67 QEKGTNNGTATDF
-80 DGKYSIRVAKGATL
+80 DGRYSIRVAKGATL
-94 EFSFVGFN
+94 IYSFVGFIT
-102 SKEVVVGDQGTIDV
+102 KEVVVGEQQTIDM
-116 TLSLNQESLE
+116 TLNLSQESLE
-126 ETVIIAFSGKQKK
+126 ETVVIAFSGKQKK
-139 TNLVT
+139 TNVVT
-144 SVTSIN
+144 SVVSIN
-150 PEELKGPTN
+150 PEQLKGPTN

-199 KRNPLILIDGIEST
+199 KRDPLILIDGIEST
-213 PTDLARLQPDDIDSF
+213 STDLARLQPDDIDSF

-244 ANGVVLITTKRGKT
+244 ANGVVLITTKRGKS

-266 TQTRV
+266 SQTRL

-282 NITYMNLA
+282 NITYMNMA

-303 PYSQTKIDRTAAGDN
+303 PYTQTKIDRTAAGDN

-329 QMVKDYTINESLNI
+329 QMVKDYTVNESVNI

-354 YVSGTYNIDNGIL
+354 YVAGTYNIDNGIL

-392 KLTGTTD
+392 ELTETTD

-413 PVGGTDRYSPYG
+413 PVGGTDRYSPFG
-425 RVSGGTYV
+425 EVSGGTYV

-443 AFPAVYPSNLN
+443 AFPAIYPQELK
-454 PIIEHPLFGG
+454 PLIEHPLFGG
-464 APTEVGGNTLLFNP
+464 APSQLGGNTLLYNP

-493 IQAQMQIN
+493 IQAQIQIK

-519 RRYSYY
+519 RRYAFYQIQ
-525 EVSRQY
+525 RQY

-536 SSSLNPVDNS
+536 SSSLNPIDNS
-546 IKLTVLNDGS
+546 ISLSVLNDGS
-556 EGSIGQTGT
+556 EGSIGLTGT
-565 EYIDLSGSSEN
+565 EFIDVIGGSN
-576 INARIYNESQINYN
+576 TQRINSRIYNESQINYN
-590 RTFAEKHTVSAMLLN
+590 RTFAEKHAISAMLLN
-605 LIYSTENGA
+605 LIYSTENGVV
-614 SGDLQSSLPFRNHGL
+614 GDDLQGSLPFRNHGI
-629 SGSLS
+629 SGSFS
-634 YTYDD
+634 YSFDD
-639 KYLTTLSFGYNG
+639 RYLTSFSFGYNG

-656 KGNRYGFF
+656 KGHRYGFF
-664 PSVGLGWRVSKEKFF
+664 PSVGLGWRISKEKFF
-679 EPLEDIV
+679 EPISDAV
-686 TNLKLRATWGQAGND
+686 TNLKLRLTYGKAGND
-701 QIGENRDRFF
+701 QIGEDRDRFF
-711 YLSNVNSNDGN
+711 YLSNVDSNNGG
-722 FGARFGQDFDYYR
+722 FGAIFGQDFNYGR
-735 PGVYVSRYPNAD
+735 PGVLVSRYPNEE
-747 IGWEKSEQYN
+747 IGWEESEQYN
-757 FGLDLELAK
+757 LGIDLELYRS
-766 ALNVTLD
+766 LNLTFD

-779 TNILQNR
+779 SNILQTR

-791 VVGLTATPQ
+791 VIGLTAQPQ
-800 SNYAKLES
+800 ANFAELES
-808 HGFEVAVDYNKVFN
+808 HGFEVALDYNKQFN
-822 NNWWTQLRGTLTYA
+822 NNWWTQLRATMTYA
-836 TNEITQF
+836 TNEISQY
-843 DELTYPDNLS
+843 DELNYPDNLS
-853 YLSRIGQH
+853 YLSRVGQH
-861 SDQQYGFIAERLFVD
+861 SDQTFGYIAERLFVD

-881 NSPTQIG
+881 NSPTQFG

-896 YRDINGDGQITNLDR
+896 YRDVNGDGQITPLDR

-925 FGGSVGYKD
+925 FGGSVGYKN
-934 FDLSFFFQGSARSSF
+934 FDLSMFFQGSARSSF
-949 FIDPVRISPFVV
+949 FISPERIAPFVV

-966 NGLLKVISDDYWSED
+966 NGLLNVIAEDYWSED
-981 NRNAYAFWPRLSSN
+981 NRNAYAFWPRLSQTQ
-995 LEPNN
+995 EINN
-1000 LQKSTWWL
+1000 LQRSTWWL
-1008 RKGDFLRLKNVEIGY
+1008 RNGDFLRLKNVEIGY
-1023 RAPEKL
+1023 KAPEKV
-1029 LNSLNI
+1029 LNALNI
-1035 KSLRVYVSAL
+1035 KSMRVYVSAL

-1072 YNLGLQFDF
+1072 YNFGLQFDF